1 MPAQHLLRASM
12 VLRGVRPSAAEIQQV
27 VDDPSAL
34 AAVVEG
40 YLYDPRFGDA
50 MRDLHNE
57 AWSFRATAQTNVPAS
72 GTLAVEPMGRLRRS
86 LYESPLRTIS
96 YIIEEDRP
104 YTEILTA
111 DYQLADDVVARAWSN
126 LDGYD
131 QAAGGWQVVGW
142 SDDRP
147 RAGILSDNVLYIRF
161 ASMGSNYNR
170 GRANSMS
177 RALLCH
183 DYLDR
188 EITLE
193 GALDLSNPDV
203 VADAVTASEACA
215 TCHRTLDP
223 LASFFPFRTGF
234 ALYLQ
239 EWPAELYDP
248 NWVTQEGWWYA
259 TEVAPSYYG
268 QAGTSLDDLARD
280 ILADDRFAL
289 CTAKRFY
296 AWMTQTPLHH
306 VPDDVAG
313 DLQDVLVGSGWNA
326 RTLARAVVMHP
337 DFRVS
342 HARDAATADGLV
354 GLQKVRPEQ
363 LERMVADLTGFTWQT
378 DVPELC
384 CGAPAG
390 SSPVGVIP
398 VTTDAWSGFQ
408 TLLGGIDGAFVSQPS
423 NTANTTST
431 LALRQLAAEAA
442 AYLVRED
449 FALPAAERRRLRGVE
464 ATTVDEASIRAQLVS
479 LHVDLYAEQVAA
491 DDASV
496 SLAWS
501 IWSEVHRSS
510 GDGRR
515 AWEATLTAMLQD
527 WRMFYY

>member
-1 MPAQHLLRASM
+1 M